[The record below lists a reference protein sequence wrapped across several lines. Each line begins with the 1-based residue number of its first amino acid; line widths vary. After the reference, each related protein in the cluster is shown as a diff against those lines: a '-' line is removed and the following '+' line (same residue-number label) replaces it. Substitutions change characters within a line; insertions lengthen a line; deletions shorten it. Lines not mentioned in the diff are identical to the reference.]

1 MTTEDTLHERR
12 WWALAVLCLSLMV
25 IGLDNTILNVALPS
39 LIKDLGA
46 STSQLQWI
54 IDGYVLVFA
63 GLLLTSG
70 SLGDRFG
77 RRGALTIGL
86 SIFGIGSLVC
96 SMASSATALIFTRA
110 FMGIGAALIMPAT
123 LSLLINVFTEPK
135 ERGRAIG
142 IWAAVVGAGSAL
154 GPLVGGFLLQ
164 HFWWGSVFL
173 INVPVVIFAI
183 VLGRFLL
190 PTSKDPSAPRLDPV
204 GAVLSVI
211 GLVALL
217 WGIIEAPS
225 KGWTDPS
232 VAGGFIV
239 GFIVLSLFITWE
251 LHTDHP
257 MLDIRFFKNPR
268 FTVANAA
275 MTLIFFAMFGSMF
288 LVTQYLQNVLG
299 YSALQA
305 GIRMLPMAGLMVI
318 VGPRAP
324 RLVERIGTKLV
335 VTLGLVLSTVG
346 LLGLAM
352 ISSSSGYPQVLVAMT
367 IMSIGI
373 GLTMGPAT
381 ESIMGSLPK
390 EKAGIGWAM
399 NDTTREVG
407 GALGGAIIG
416 SVLAASYRPAMDAA
430 TANMDL
436 PPQVAA
442 AARDSVGGAVDAAT
456 SMGGQAGQ
464 ALADAAHTAFLHAFS
479 GSLFLAAGVVALAA
493 ILAFVYLP
501 AHAGDARED
510 AHSPLDGIAPM
521 IFASGEGV
529 LEMDAAAAQTDQEA
543 RASRA
548 DGGELVGD
556 HRGGSAS

>member
-1 MTTEDTLHERR
+1 MTTEEKLHERR
-12 WWALAVLCLSLMV
+12 WWALVVLCLSLMV

-77 RRGALTIGL
+77 RRGALTVGL
-86 SIFGIGSLVC
+86 CDLRRRIARLLDGVVGHRPHLHPG
-96 SMASSATALIFTRA
+96 LHGHRRRA
-110 FMGIGAALIMPAT
+110 DHAGHAVAADQRVHGAQGAGPGHRHLGRGG
-123 LSLLINVFTEPK
+123 
-135 ERGRAIG
+135 RGRRAR
-142 IWAAVVGAGSAL
+142 S

-190 PTSKDPSAPRLDPV
+190 PTSKDPSAPRLDPI

-232 VAGGFIV
+232 VAGGFAV
-239 GFIVLSLFITWE
+239 GLVVLTVFILWE

-268 FTVANAA
+268 FTVANTA

-299 YSALQA
+299 YSALEA

-318 VGPRAP
+318 VGPARAP
-324 RLVERIGTKLV
+324 PGRAHRHQARRHAGAGHEHGRTGR
-335 VTLGLVLSTVG
+335 
-346 LLGLAM
+346 A
-352 ISSSSGYPQVLVAMT
+352 
-367 IMSIGI
+367 
-373 GLTMGPAT
+373 GPH
-381 ESIMGSLPK
+381 
-390 EKAGIGWAM
+390 
-399 NDTTREVG
+399 R
-407 GALGGAIIG
+407 
-416 SVLAASYRPAMDAA
+416 RR
-430 TANMDL
+430 
-436 PPQVAA
+436 AA
-442 AARDSVGGAVDAAT
+442 AIR
-456 SMGGQAGQ
+456 
-464 ALADAAHTAFLHAFS
+464 
-479 GSLFLAAGVVALAA
+479 
-493 ILAFVYLP
+493 
-501 AHAGDARED
+501 RC
-510 AHSPLDGIAPM
+510 
-521 IFASGEGV
+521 
-529 LEMDAAAAQTDQEA
+529 
-543 RASRA
+543 
-548 DGGELVGD
+548 
-556 HRGGSAS
+556 